1 MKKITTVLSAVAV
14 MALGTQAATLEER
27 VKVLEEQNEVLT
39 EEVLASQSDGFT
51 LVDPKKS
58 HNGMGPAASKAYYS
72 ENPLSIGGYGEAYYA
87 NPNNGDDFADIYR
100 FITYFGYKFNDW
112 IVLNAEI
119 EYEHGGDS
127 SKGGSVVMEFLYL
140 DFLLSDEFS
149 VRVGSQLVPVGLINL
164 RHEPTLFNTVQRPE
178 IERQLIPSTWGEFG
192 VVSYGRFD
200 DIGLEYSVG
209 MINALNI
216 DNDKTGTQENGWIR
230 SGRQGTRKNASF
242 DPAFVGRL
250 DYTGINGLT
259 AGASLYY
266 GDGANNDSATETKGT
281 SFTMFDVHAKYDNG
295 PFSAYGLYTKSTF
308 DGAKNVS
315 PTAVEKASGFYVN
328 AAYDISGLIGINYKM
343 PIFAQYENWNPVEKT
358 VDGQNEDAFA
368 TETVTLGL
376 NFFPTEQVVLK
387 LDYEMNDDFKGKTDT
402 VSFGLGFIF

>member
-1 MKKITTVLSAVAV
+1 MKKLTTALSLTAILT
-14 MALGTQAATLEER
+14 LGAQSATLEER

-39 EEVLASQSDGFT
+39 EEVLASQSAGFT

-58 HNGMGPAASKAYYS
+58 HNGMGPAASKTYYS
-72 ENPLSIGGYGEAYYA
+72 ESPLSIGGYGEAFYA

-149 VRVGSQLVPVGLINL
+149 VRVGSQLVPFGLINL

-192 VVSYGRFD
+192 IVSYGRFD
-200 DIGLEYSVG
+200 DMGLEYSVG
-209 MINALNI
+209 MMNALNI
-216 DNDKTGTQENGWIR
+216 DNDKTATPESGWIR

-250 DYTGINGLT
+250 DYTGINGLMT
-259 AGASLYY
+259 GASFYY
-266 GDGANNDSATETKGT
+266 GDGANNDSTIETKGT
-281 SFTMFDVHAKYDNG
+281 SLTMFDVHAKYDNG
-295 PFSAYGLYTKSTF
+295 PFSAYGLYTQSKF
-308 DGAKNVS
+308 NGAENVS
-315 PTAVEKASGFYVN
+315 STAVEKASGFYVN
-328 AAYDISGLIGINYKM
+328 VAYDIAGLIGIDYKM

-358 VDGQNEDAFA
+358 VDGQNEDAFS

-376 NFFPTEQVVLK
+376 NFFPAKQVVLK